1 MHGDVSFIELGSSES
16 DTTKSG
22 PFFQKVFGWHFH
34 PMPQGGGWFQAPRI
48 RVGLHG
54 NDPGQQIYVF
64 FEVPNLE
71 EAIATVRAA
80 GGEADP
86 PMSEEPGFGRFSN
99 CRDPQGIRFGLH
111 QRAADGK
118 SSAD

>member
-1 MHGDVSFIELGSSES
+1 MQGNVSFIELGSAQT
-16 DTTKSG
+16 DTTKSQL
-22 PFFQKVFGWHFH
+22 FFQQVFGWHFH
-34 PMPQGGGWFQAPRI
+34 SMPQGGGWFQTPLI

-54 NDPGQQIYVF
+54 NDPGEQIYVF

-71 EAIATVRAA
+71 EAMATVRGA

-86 PMSEEPGFGRFSN
+86 PMTEEPGFGRFAS

-111 QRAADGK
+111 QKALCD
-118 SSAD
+118 SS